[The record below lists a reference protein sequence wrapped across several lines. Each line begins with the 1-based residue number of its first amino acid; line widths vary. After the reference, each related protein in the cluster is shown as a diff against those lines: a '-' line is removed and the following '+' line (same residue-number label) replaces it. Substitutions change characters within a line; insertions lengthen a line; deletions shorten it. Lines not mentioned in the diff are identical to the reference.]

1 MLTLQ
6 RAWGTVLTKAT
17 PLPDVW
23 DGLAAKQIKFRRGQ
37 VCMVAAAPNA
47 GKSMFALIYAIK
59 AKVPTLFFSADTDTT
74 TVMMRAAAHSSGH
87 NQTVVEQNLSA
98 DSHYYDKHFDK
109 LKHIKWVFDSS
120 PSLDDIELEIKA
132 YVELYGQA
140 PELIIIDNLMN
151 VAAETDNE
159 WAGLRA
165 IMMELH
171 DMARK
176 TEACVLVLHHVSE
189 QSEYGSPTKPPARR
203 AIHGKVSQLPAL
215 ILTLGYDPFNA
226 DLNIAAVKNR
236 FGPHTADASDYVGLK
251 VNYGSCQISDRNAFG
266 AMLER
271 DARAGHTSNNYIP
284 QYDEYGNEI
293 DD

>member
-1 MLTLQ
+1 MLKLS
-6 RAWGTVLTKAT
+6 RAWSGVTTKAT

-23 DGLAAKQIKFRRGQ
+23 KNLVKQSIKFRRGQ

-59 AKVPTLFFSADTDTT
+59 ANVPTLFFSADTDTA
-74 TVMMRAAAHSSGH
+74 TVMIRAAAHLSGH
-87 NQTVVEQNLSA
+87 SQVTVEHNIEKQQNYYAPHLVKT
-98 DSHYYDKHFDK
+98 SH
-109 LKHIKWVFDSS
+109 IQWVFDSS
-120 PSLDDIELEIKA
+120 PSLDDIEMEIKA
-132 YVELYGQA
+132 YVELYGIA
-140 PELIIIDNLMN
+140 PELIVIDNLMN

-189 QSEYGSPTKPPARR
+189 QSEYGSPINPPHRR

-215 ILTLGYDPFNA
+215 ILTLGYDPSQGT
-226 DLNIAAVKNR
+226 LKVAAVKNR
-236 FGPHTADASDYVGLK
+236 FGPHTADASNYAQLL
-251 VNYGSCQISDRNAFG
+251 VNYAACQISDEDQFG
-266 AMLER
+266 RMLRR
-271 DARAGHTSNNYIP
+271 DTMAGYQGSYNV
-284 QYDEYGNEI
+284 
-293 DD
+293 

>member
-1 MLTLQ
+1 LLNLK
-6 RAWGTVLTKAT
+6 RALGTSTIKAV

-23 DGLAAKQIKFRRGQ
+23 TGLASESIKFRRGQ

-47 GKSMFALIYAIK
+47 GKSMFALVYAIK
-59 AKVPTLFFSADTDTT
+59 AKVPTLFFSADTDTA
-74 TVMMRAAAHSSGH
+74 TVLMRSAAQISGH
-87 NQTVVEQNLSA
+87 TQLTVESNMEYKDDFYA
-98 DSHYYDKHFDK
+98 DHLNKMSH
-109 LKHIKWVFDSS
+109 IQWVFDSS

-132 YVELYGQA
+132 YVELFGIA

-189 QSEYGSPTKPPARR
+189 QSEYGSPLMPPPRR

-215 ILTLGYDPFNA
+215 ILTLGYDPSQGM
-226 DLNIAAVKNR
+226 LRVAAVKNR
-236 FGPHTADASDYVGLK
+236 FGPHTADASKWATLF
-251 VNYGSCQISDRNAFG
+251 VNFAACQIGDQ
-266 AMLER
+266 
-271 DARAGHTSNNYIP
+271 DAQGRAYLHSNMQTVY
-284 QYDEYGNEI
+284 
-293 DD
+293 

>member
-1 MLTLQ
+1 VLDLS
-6 RAWGTVLTKAT
+6 RAWGGVLTKAT

-23 DGLAAKQIKFRRGQ
+23 KGLAKEQIKFRRGQ

-74 TVMMRAAAHSSGH
+74 TVMMRVAAHTSGH
-87 NQTVVEQNLSA
+87 SQITVEANLA
-98 DSHYYDKHFDK
+98 IDTHYYDRHFAK
-109 LKHIKWVFDSS
+109 SSHIKWVFDSS
-120 PSLDDIELEIKA
+120 PSLDDIELEVRA
-132 YVELYGQA
+132 YVELYGMA
-140 PELIIIDNLMN
+140 PELIVVDNLMN

-189 QSEYGSPTKPPARR
+189 QTEYGSPSKPPARR

-215 ILTLGYDPFNA
+215 ILTLGYDPIQQTLSVA
-226 DLNIAAVKNR
+226 PVKNR
-236 FGPHTADASDYVGLK
+236 FGPHTADASSYAQLL
-251 VNYGSCQISDRNAFG
+251 VNYAACQIGDQDELGWMYR
-266 AMLER
+266 R
-271 DARAGHTSNNYIP
+271 DAMSGY
-284 QYDEYGNEI
+284 QGGYVVEE
-293 DD
+293 

>member
-1 MLTLQ
+1 MLDLQ

-23 DGLAAKQIKFRRGQ
+23 SALADKQIKFRRGQ

-47 GKSMFALIYAIK
+47 GKSMFALIYAVK
-59 AKVPTLFFSADTDTT
+59 AQVPTLFFSADTDTT
-74 TVMMRAAAHSSGH
+74 TVMMRAAAHVSGH
-87 NQTVVEQNLSA
+87 NQVNVEQNLSA
-98 DSHYYDKHFDK
+98 NNNFYDTSFDK

-189 QSEYGSPTKPPARR
+189 QSEYGSPTEPPARR

-215 ILTLGYDPFNA
+215 ILTLGYNPTTA
-226 DLNIAAVKNR
+226 ELKIAAVKNR
-236 FGPHTADASDYVGLK
+236 FGPHAADGKDYAILL
-251 VNYGSCQISDRNAFG
+251 VNYGACQIADKNSYG
-266 AMLER
+266 AMLQH
-271 DARAGHTSNNYIP
+271 DARYGYTGNYIP
-284 QYDEYGNEI
+284 EDEYGHEVAV
-293 DD
+293 